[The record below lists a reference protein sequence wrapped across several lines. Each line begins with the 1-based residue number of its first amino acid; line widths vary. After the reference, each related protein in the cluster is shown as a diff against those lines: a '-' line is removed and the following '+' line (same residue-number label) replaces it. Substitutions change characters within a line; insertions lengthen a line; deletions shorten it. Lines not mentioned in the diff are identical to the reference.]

1 LGNSGARGRMEF
13 SARRADERPGG
24 AGVRQALVS
33 IGLGVVVLL
42 SVGWV
47 FGVTPGAVAD
57 GVFADSG
64 EHPTNWLDAGLHPE
78 GR

>member
-1 LGNSGARGRMEF
+1 M
-13 SARRADERPGG
+13 
-24 AGVRQALVS
+24 VS